1 MEDFFNC
8 LARIT
13 SPKHLPNG
21 EERGHMFG
29 VGGPGL
35 STLPHPSA
43 LQVPGTR
50 QGWSCRKQG
59 LH

>member
-29 VGGPGL
+29 VWGPGL

-50 QGWSCRKQG
+50 QG
-59 LH
+59 